1 MIEIIGYI
9 LAAFMGLTLG
19 LIGGGGSILTVP
31 ILVYVL
37 GINPVKSTSY
47 SLLVVGSAALFGAFR
62 YHFKGLIQYKAAAL
76 FGLPSLASV
85 YLTRLYLM
93 PAIPDEI
100 LSIQGFLMTKAIL
113 IMVLFSSLMV
123 VTAYFMIRSNGK
135 PALSQGNKSLT
146 LKHTCFIA
154 LEGSVVGLVTGIV
167 GAGGGFL
174 IVPALVLL
182 VGLPMKEA
190 VATSLLII
198 ALKSL
203 AGVVGDLQAHVS
215 FDWLLLSYFLGFTL
229 GGMFLGT
236 YLAPRVSDT
245 KLKKAFGWFVFVL
258 GVAMLGE
265 QFSKISL
272 IG

>member
-1 MIEIIGYI
+1 MIDLVGYI

-37 GINPVKSTSY
+37 GIHPVKSTSY
-47 SLLVVGSAALFGAFR
+47 SLLIVGVAALFGAIR
-62 YHFKGLIQYKAAAL
+62 YHFKGLVNYKAAAI
-76 FGLPSLASV
+76 FGIPSLLSV

-93 PAIPDEI
+93 PAIPSEVLTI
-100 LSIQGFLMTKAIL
+100 NGFLITKAIV
-113 IMVLFSSLMV
+113 IMVLFASLMV
-123 VTAYFMIRSNGK
+123 ITAYFMIRSNGK
-135 PALSQGNKSLT
+135 LTSSQNKVLT
-146 LKHTCFIA
+146 LQNACFIA
-154 LEGSVVGLVTGIV
+154 LEGSVVGIVTGIV

-182 VGLPMKEA
+182 VGMPMKEA

-203 AGVVGDLQAHVS
+203 AGVVGDLQVHVS
-215 FDWLLLSYFLGFTL
+215 FDWLFLSYFLGFTL

-236 YLAPRVSDT
+236 YLAPRASDT
-245 KLKKAFGWFVFVL
+245 KLKKSFGWFVLTL
-258 GVAMLGE
+258 GVLMLGE
-265 QFSKISL
+265 QISKI
-272 IG
+272 